1 MYVVISKRARV
12 LMILVANR
20 VVDNFLYLLISVNFY
35 RYKMMLDCWQD
46 NPENRPTFTQIREN
60 LEAIMQK
67 DNPYLDLTAVDES
80 RAEYNAQSF
89 NSIPEQSDDEESD
102 NNVEIVV
109 HEGMQHRFIGTDFMY
124 LLLIYCIS
132 PFFQGQLETERRPL
146 LKKIHSPLICQWI
159 STPIREQRSL
169 IVQRTINIL
178 KPPYAV

>member
-1 MYVVISKRARV
+1 MYVIISKRARV

-67 DNPYLDLTAVDES
+67 DNPYLDLTSMDES

-89 NSIPEQSDDEESD
+89 NSIPEQSDDEESH

-132 PFFQGQLETERRPL
+132 LFFRGSWRR
-146 LKKIHSPLICQWI
+146 KEDH
-159 STPIREQRSL
+159 
-169 IVQRTINIL
+169 
-178 KPPYAV
+178 Y